1 MGRVLGL
8 LAALET
14 LMSTLRIYKDALR
27 LVALCRPHG
36 ESLRKQGHGAAASQ
50 LERAAFSPALNIAEG
65 TGRYDGNG
73 RQRFET
79 ARGSAKET
87 IACLEVGVALG
98 ALKVEA
104 IAEAVDCADKVA
116 ATMWRLTRRRATG
129 R

>member
-1 MGRVLGL
+1 MFGL

-27 LVALCRPHG
+27 LVELCQPHW
-36 ESLRKQGHGAAASQ
+36 ESLRKQGHGAAAAQ
-50 LERAAFSPALNIAEG
+50 LERSSLSPALNIAEG
-65 TGRYDGNG
+65 AGRYDGNG

-87 IACLEVGVALG
+87 IACLDVGVALG

-104 IAEAVDCADKVA
+104 IAEAVDCADKIA
-116 ATMWRLTRRRATG
+116 ATMWRLTRRRAA
-129 R
+129 RA